1 MNNNYKIIRTIFENA
16 FQRVLECK
24 DNVTGEIFYNNVIT
38 SQNIIKLIN
47 IDGLKGLN
55 SNILSCYSTE
65 DRIFIVTSL
74 FDTTESEVSSLKDY
88 VSTKK
93 LSLKQQF
100 YMSKK
105 IIELSSNIF
114 SLTDVVQQKILDLD
128 KIYID
133 KNDNVIVD
141 CNLIFEQEYDIQ
153 DNETF
158 KRMGNVL
165 HYIFSATEIVDY
177 NISELVPPDMLKII
191 VRCLTKG
198 YMHPKD
204 ALEELNNSPIYNMIS
219 PNSNKEDLIKNS
231 VVQLAKPKVD
241 KHQDILKETIVESN
255 VSDES
260 DYNLYEDGKNGEGVL
275 DIYLDD
281 SNDDSNNESKFYN
294 VDKKNNDIKK
304 GLFYYLNNK
313 DIKRLAISLVIIV
326 FALMMGKYLINNYG
340 KDSEVASGKNTD
352 VVQNNENIDAN
363 NGNDSNKDTTD
374 VNIDETSSNSNNVTD
389 SISKYFNKEL
399 FDKVEYKGILAEIDK
414 DIYVEGDKS
423 LVVKNDD
430 EGKIKA
436 LFATIDF
443 TNPDYSYMLKK
454 QIAIAAKTK
463 SESDVSSLIVLEAF
477 KDGKLASTFHT
488 TVQIYNDMWSQNTV
502 PINVTNADSL
512 NIYIEYSGKNK
523 VWIDSIYIDVV
534 K

>member
-1 MNNNYKIIRTIFENA
+1 MNNNYKIIRTIFENV

-38 SQNIIKLIN
+38 SQKVIKLIN
-47 IDGLKGLN
+47 IDGLKSLN
-55 SNILSCYSTE
+55 SNILSCYRTE
-65 DRIFIVTSL
+65 DRIFIVTRS
-74 FDTTESEVSSLKDY
+74 FDTLESEVSSLKDY
-88 VSTKK
+88 ISTKK

-114 SLTDVVQQKILDLD
+114 SLTDVVQQKILDLN

-133 KNDNVIVD
+133 KNDDVIVD

-165 HYIFSATEIVDY
+165 HYIFSGTEIVDY

-191 VRCLTKG
+191 VRCLTKE
-198 YMHPKD
+198 YMYPKD
-204 ALEELNNSPIYNMIS
+204 ALEELNNSPIYNMIN
-219 PNSNKEDLIKNS
+219 PNSNKEDKIKNS
-231 VVQLAKPKVD
+231 IVQLVKPIVD
-241 KHQDILKETIVESN
+241 KQQDILKETIDEPN
-255 VSDES
+255 ISDES
-260 DYNLYEDGKNGEGVL
+260 DYNLYEDGKNVDGVL

-281 SNDDSNNESKFYN
+281 SNKEIKLDNEN
-294 VDKKNNDIKK
+294 TNNNDIKK

-313 DIKRLAISLVIIV
+313 DIKRVIISLVIIV
-326 FALMMGKYLINNYG
+326 FVLMAGKYLIKNYG
-340 KDSEVASGKNTD
+340 KDSENVSGKNTE
-352 VVQNNENIDAN
+352 VVQNNENIDIN
-363 NGNDSNKDTTD
+363 NGNDSNNDNT
-374 VNIDETSSNSNNVTD
+374 VGNIDETSSNSNTVTD
-389 SISKYFNKEL
+389 SISRYFNKEL
-399 FDKVEYKGILAEIDK
+399 FENVGYTGTLAGIDK

-423 LVVKNDD
+423 LVVTNDG

-454 QIAIAAKTK
+454 QIAIAAKTR
-463 SESDVSSLIVLEAF
+463 SDSDVSSLIVLEAF

-523 VWIDSIYIDVV
+523 VWIDAVYIDVV

>member
-1 MNNNYKIIRTIFENA
+1 MNNNYKIIRTIFENV

-38 SQNIIKLIN
+38 SQKIIKLID
-47 IDGLKGLN
+47 IDGLKNLN
-55 SNILSCYSTE
+55 SNILSCYRTE
-65 DRIFIVTSL
+65 DRIFIVTKS
-74 FDTTESEVSSLKDY
+74 FDTMESEVRNVKDY
-88 VSTKK
+88 VSSKK

-100 YMSKK
+100 YISKK

-114 SLTDVVQQKILDLD
+114 SLTDVVQQKILDLN

-133 KNDNVIVD
+133 NNDDVIVD

-165 HYIFSATEIVDY
+165 HYIFSGTEIVDY

-191 VRCLTKG
+191 VRCLTKE
-198 YMHPKD
+198 YMYPKD
-204 ALEELNNSPIYNMIS
+204 ALKELNNSPIYNMIN
-219 PNSNKEDLIKNS
+219 PNSNMEDKINDN
-231 VVQLAKPKVD
+231 VVQSVKVD
-241 KHQDILKETIVESN
+241 KHQDILEETITE
-255 VSDES
+255 SDET
-260 DYNLYEDGKNGEGVL
+260 DYNLYDGEKNDDSVL
-275 DIYLDD
+275 EIYLDD
-281 SNDDSNNESKFYN
+281 SNNGSKLEN
-294 VDKKNNDIKK
+294 KKTKNIDTKK

-326 FALMMGKYLINNYG
+326 FVLMLGNYLIKNYG
-340 KDSEVASGKNTD
+340 KDSENVSGKNTD
-352 VVQNNENIDAN
+352 VVQNEGNSNSSN
-363 NGNDSNKDTTD
+363 NNDNDPNKNGEGNVEDSSDSNT
-374 VNIDETSSNSNNVTD
+374 VTD
-389 SISKYFNKEL
+389 STSIYFNKEL
-399 FDKVEYKGILAEIDK
+399 LESVGYTGILAEIDE
-414 DIYVEGDKS
+414 DIYVEGNKS
-423 LVVKNDD
+423 LVVKNDGD
-430 EGKIKA
+430 EKVKA

-443 TNPDYSYMLKK
+443 TDPEYNYMLKK

-463 SESDVSSLIVLEAF
+463 SEKDVSSLIVLEAF

-512 NIYIEYSGKNK
+512 NIYIEFSGKNK

>member
-1 MNNNYKIIRTIFENA
+1 MNNNYKIIRTIFENV

-38 SQNIIKLIN
+38 SQKVIKLID
-47 IDGLKGLN
+47 IDGLKSLN
-55 SNILSCYSTE
+55 SNILSCYRTE
-65 DRIFIVTSL
+65 DRIFIVTKS
-74 FDTTESEVSSLKDY
+74 FDTLEPEVKSVKDY
-88 VSTKK
+88 VSSKK

-100 YMSKK
+100 YISKK
-105 IIELSSNIF
+105 IIELSSSIF
-114 SLTDVVQQKILDLD
+114 SLTDVVQQKILDLN

-133 KNDNVIVD
+133 ENDNVIVD

-158 KRMGNVL
+158 KRMGNIL
-165 HYIFSATEIVDY
+165 HYIFSGTEIVDY
-177 NISELVPPDMLKII
+177 NISELIPPDMLKII
-191 VRCLTKG
+191 VRCLTKE
-198 YMHPKD
+198 YIYPKD
-204 ALEELNNSPIYNMIS
+204 ALSELNKSPIYNMIN
-219 PNSNKEDLIKNS
+219 PNIIEDKIKDD
-231 VVQLAKPKVD
+231 VVYTSKVD
-241 KHQDILKETIVESN
+241 KHQDILKETIVESDE
-255 VSDES
+255 SDES
-260 DYNLYEDGKNGEGVL
+260 DYNLYDGGENAEGIL
-275 DIYLDD
+275 DIYLND
-281 SNDDSNNESKFYN
+281 SNAESKLDN
-294 VDKKNNDIKK
+294 EKTKNNDKKK

-313 DIKRLAISLVIIV
+313 DIKRVAISLVIIIFV
-326 FALMMGKYLINNYG
+326 LIVGNHIINNYG
-340 KDSEVASGKNTD
+340 KDAKNVSGKTSD
-352 VVQNNENIDAN
+352 VVQDAENTNNNNNNNGDDSNIDN
-363 NGNDSNKDTTD
+363 PE
-374 VNIDETSSNSNNVTD
+374 ETNSETNTVTD
-389 SISKYFNKEL
+389 STSRYFNKEL
-399 FDKVEYKGILAEIDK
+399 LEKVGYTGTSAEIDK

-423 LVVKNDD
+423 LVVKNDGD
-430 EGKIKA
+430 GKVKS

-443 TNPDYSYMLKK
+443 TDPDYSYMLKK